1 MSQRLTHASSL
12 VRVGHIATLAVLTSS
27 LRVLIGRA
35 FPTPDAHVAAGTH
48 RSHMLFAQAKMSN
61 LVTDANGTILVWE
74 SLGLPQY
81 KSSALAMGYNGD
93 MLLSLSSSQLED
105 MAYHLGMLPGHRIH
119 FLQQYPT
126 FVQSVQRM
134 RQQNQAA
141 AASRAQANAVI
152 QANGAC
158 PFGGAHEWATNAA
171 CGIGIRVCR
180 KCFAS
185 Q

>member
-1 MSQRLTHASSL
+1 MHASSL
-12 VRVGHIATLAVLTSS
+12 VRAEHIATLAVLTSS

-35 FPTPDAHVAAGTH
+35 FPSPPDAHVAAGTPLAH
-48 RSHMLFAQAKMSN
+48 AFRAGKMSN
-61 LVTDANGTILVWE
+61 LATDANGTILVWE

-171 CGIGIRVCR
+171 CGIGVRVCR